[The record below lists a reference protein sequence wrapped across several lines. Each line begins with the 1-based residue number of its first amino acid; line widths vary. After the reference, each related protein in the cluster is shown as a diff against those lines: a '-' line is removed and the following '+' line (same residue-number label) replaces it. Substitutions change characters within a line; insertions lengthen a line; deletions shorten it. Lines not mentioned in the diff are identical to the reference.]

1 MFQLNDRLKND
12 TVEIGRLELSLLLL
26 MNERSLPWLILV
38 PEREGITEI
47 DGLSAD
53 DRILLIEEIACVSHV
68 IRQLYCPDKINV
80 GALGNLVQQL
90 HVHVIGRFVTDR
102 AWPGPIWGT
111 GPMQTYDIDGLDKV
125 LALMRTALQGR
136 VR

>member
-26 MNERSLPWLILV
+26 MNECSLPWVILV
-38 PEREGITEI
+38 PERDGIKEI
-47 DGLSAD
+47 DELSAD
-53 DRILLIEEIACVSHV
+53 DRILLIEEIAGVSQV
-68 IRQLYCPDKINV
+68 IRHLYHPDKINV

-102 AWPGPIWGT
+102 AWPGPIWGI
-111 GPMQTYDIDGLDKV
+111 GLMQPYHIDELDKV
-125 LALMRTALQGR
+125 LAQIRTALNGR
-136 VR
+136 VK

>member
-26 MNERSLPWLILV
+26 MNERSLPWVILV
-38 PEREGITEI
+38 PERNGIKEI
-47 DGLSAD
+47 DELSAD
-53 DRILLIEEIACVSHV
+53 DRILLIEEIACVSKV
-68 IRQLYCPDKINV
+68 IRHLYHPDKINV

-102 AWPGPIWGT
+102 AWPGPIWGI
-111 GPMQTYDIDGLDKV
+111 GLMHPYHIDELDKV
-125 LALMRTALQGR
+125 LAQIRTALNGR
-136 VR
+136 VK